1 MQDIIGVIPVH
12 IALDAA
18 NIGVWHW
25 EPRSGAVDCSAR
37 ARALCGLGEDAP
49 GTLDMFLAGMHPDDK
64 HEIVGAMMH
73 AAVEGTRVRSE
84 CRIINADTRAER
96 WVLIEGCKY
105 LDDNPV
111 VHLAGTVRDV
121 SRRKEADTE
130 HEITLNEMEHRLRNI
145 FTIISAVVSL
155 SEGAAETPGQLAH
168 TLRVRIGALHR
179 AHSLLP
185 AADLPAG
192 VELRQVVETELA
204 AFSDL
209 APIRISGPPVHL
221 GRNQVVAVHM
231 IAHELTTN
239 ALKYGALADPGGKLE
254 IQWSMQNNSLVLS
267 WKETTR
273 GPVVPPTHSG
283 FGSRLL
289 LMCARLNLGGD
300 IDYDYEPDGVRV
312 TLTVPLSRLG
322 M

>member
-1 MQDIIGVIPVH
+1 MQDITGVIPFQ

-37 ARALCGLGEDAP
+37 ARTLCGVGEDAP
-49 GTLDMFLAGMHPDDK
+49 GTLDMFLSGMHPDDK

-73 AAVEGTRVRSE
+73 AAVEGTRVRNE
-84 CRIINADTRAER
+84 CRVVNANTHTER

-105 LDDNPV
+105 LDESPV

-121 SRRKEADTE
+121 SRLKQADTE

-155 SEGAAETPGQLAH
+155 SERTAETSGQLAE

-179 AHSLLP
+179 AHHLLP
-185 AADLPAG
+185 AADFPVA

-209 APIRISGPPVHL
+209 SPIRISGPPVRL

-239 ALKYGALADPGGKLE
+239 ALKYGALADPRGRLE
-254 IQWSMQNNSLVLS
+254 IQWSIQKNSLVLC
-267 WKETTR
+267 WKETR
-273 GPVVPPTHSG
+273 CGPLVPPTHSG

-300 IDYDYEPDGVRV
+300 IAYDYEPDGIRV
-312 TLTVPLSRLG
+312 TLIVPLSRLG

>member
-1 MQDIIGVIPVH
+1 MQDIPGVIPFQ

-25 EPRSGAVDCSAR
+25 EPRSGVVDCSER
-37 ARALCGLGEDAP
+37 ARILCGLSDAP
-49 GTLDMFLAGMHPDDK
+49 GTLDMFLAGVHPDDK
-64 HEIVGAMMH
+64 HEIVSAMLH
-73 AAVEGTRVRSE
+73 AAVEGTRLRSE
-84 CRIINADTRAER
+84 CRVINAKAHGER

-105 LDDNPV
+105 LDESPI

-130 HEITLNEMEHRLRNI
+130 HETTLNEMEHRLSNI
-145 FTIISAVVSL
+145 FSIISAVVSL
-155 SEGAAETPGQLAH
+155 SERTAETPGQLAQ

-179 AHSLLP
+179 AHNLLP
-185 AADLPAG
+185 AADLPAA

-209 APIRISGPPVHL
+209 VPIRISGPPVSL

-239 ALKYGALADPGGKLE
+239 ALKHGALADPGGRIE
-254 IQWSMQNNSLVLS
+254 IQWSIQSSSLVLR
-267 WKETTR
+267 WKEVRR
-273 GPVVPPTHSG
+273 GPVVPPTHTG

-289 LMCARLNLGGD
+289 LMCARLNLGGE
-300 IDYDYEPDGVRV
+300 IDYEYEPDGVRV
-312 TLTVPLSRLG
+312 TLVVPLSRLTL
-322 M
+322 